1 MFVISPCF
9 TLQAYL
15 YSSASRIL
23 GVELDRSFCD
33 LQERIVQKYNMAD
46 RVKVGAYTNTENLPS
61 YYDYFMQW
69 LWVWLKDYK
78 NMKN

>member
-1 MFVISPCF
+1 MHHGMFVISPCF

-46 RVKVGAYTNTENLPS
+46 RVEVGAHTHTHRIYHLI
-61 YYDYFMQW
+61 MII
-69 LWVWLKDYK
+69 LCRVIGLALGV
-78 NMKN
+78 